1 MLGIIRSY
9 LSGKLYLWKL
19 ENCITD
25 PVIQVMRKT
34 DTQTNELC

>member
-9 LSGKLYLWKL
+9 LSGKL
-19 ENCITD
+19 ITD
-25 PVIQVMRKT
+25 PVIQVMRKI